1 MNGNGKILVVDD
13 ETPVAMM
20 MVFLLSRAGFDAQ
33 AAMSAEKALRLA
45 QTQVFDLITLDVSM
59 PGCNGFEL
67 LRRLR
72 RIPHLQQ
79 PIVIF
84 VSGNATIEDQQ
95 RALDLGAVDY
105 IHKPFEPTDFI
116 FRIKSHASPKNNSA
130 PVPASE
136 VSAR

>member
-1 MNGNGKILVVDD
+1 VVDD
-13 ETPVAMM
+13 EMPVAMM

-33 AAMSAEKALRLA
+33 AALSAEKAMRLA
-45 QTQVFDLITLDVSM
+45 QTQVFDLITLDISM

-84 VSGNATIEDQQ
+84 ISGNATIEDQQ
-95 RALDLGAVDY
+95 RALDLGAADF
-105 IHKPFEPTDFI
+105 IEKPFVAREFI
-116 FRIKSHASPKNNSA
+116 SRILFHARRER
-130 PVPASE
+130 PASNFPDQN
-136 VSAR
+136 SNPNPQSLCNTP